1 MQHNSNLIIM
11 KNLSVLN
18 KSTFIYL
25 FSLTFIFN
33 ISKAQYG
40 VSSGSVS
47 HTVSNGLS
55 SANESGFL
63 NENTII
69 VEDFMNYHKHQIKI
83 PKKNEV
89 ALSID
94 YDNTVLNSDDHFLLQ
109 IGLATQSVS
118 DRQHSNKVNVSLV
131 IDNSGS
137 MGGGK
142 LEKVKTALKVF
153 VKGLKPED
161 IISIIKFDDTAN
173 LVLKASK
180 IKDVAGNLDTVIE
193 SIYPSGSTN
202 IHSGMMMGY
211 SEAQKHNTKDYNSK
225 VILLTDGMTNSG
237 ITDPETILKQSKEFN
252 DKGIDISTIGVGQQ
266 LDFDLLRQIAT
277 YGRGSNYF
285 IGDAEKDIQ
294 KTFKDELESLLYNI
308 GKKPKLTINL
318 PEGMRIHKFYGY
330 QPVYISN
337 HQIEV
342 ELENLNCGQ
351 TQIFL
356 MEVEKNE
363 WENSLITASVV
374 YEKNDKIKN
383 VSSKNGYD
391 AMTETTQQELKKNF
405 QIAKMATEL
414 KKAAKD
420 FSQTNMEN
428 SQRSMQNI
436 INYYQSFCDKKDE
449 DLKRIYDIALK
460 YSPRQNAK
468 SYE

>member
-1 MQHNSNLIIM
+1 M
-11 KNLSVLN
+11 KNLSFLS
-18 KSTFIYL
+18 KSTLICL
-25 FSLTFIFN
+25 FSSTFIFN
-33 ISKAQYG
+33 ISKAQFG

-55 SANESGFL
+55 SANERGFL
-63 NENTII
+63 NDNTII

-94 YDNTVLNSDDHFLLQ
+94 YDNTVLRSDDNFLLQ
-109 IGLATQSVS
+109 IGLATQNVS
-118 DRQHSNKVNVSLV
+118 GRQNPNKVNVSLV

-161 IISIIKFDDTAN
+161 IISIVKFDNTAN
-173 LVLKASK
+173 LVLKSSK
-180 IKDVAGNLDTVIE
+180 IKDVAENLDSIIE

-266 LDFDLLRQIAT
+266 LDFDLLRKIAT

-318 PEGMRIHKFYGY
+318 PEGMKIHKFYGY
-330 QPVYISN
+330 QPNYISSR
-337 HQIEV
+337 QIEV
-342 ELENLNCGQ
+342 ELENLDCGQ

-363 WENSLITASVV
+363 MESSSITASLV
-374 YEKNDKIKN
+374 YEKNGEIKN
-383 VSSKNGYD
+383 VLSKKGYD

-420 FSQTNMEN
+420 FPQTNMEN
-428 SQRSMQNI
+428 SQRSMQKI
-436 INYYQSFCDKKDE
+436 INYYQSFCDKNDE

-460 YSPRQNAK
+460 YSSGQNAK
-468 SYE
+468 SYY

>member
-1 MQHNSNLIIM
+1 M
-11 KNLSVLN
+11 KNLSFLN
-18 KSTFIYL
+18 KSTWVCF
-25 FSLTFIFN
+25 FTATFIFN
-33 ISKAQYG
+33 IAKAQQG
-40 VSSGSVS
+40 VSNGSVS

-55 SANESGFL
+55 STNESGFL

-69 VEDFMNYHKHQIKI
+69 VEDFMNYHKHQIRI

-94 YDNTVLNSDDHFLLQ
+94 YDNTILNSDDTFLLQ
-109 IGLATQSVS
+109 IGLATQNVTS
-118 DRQHSNKVNVSLV
+118 RENSNKVNVSVV

-142 LEKVKTALKVF
+142 LDKVKKALKVF
-153 VKGLKPED
+153 VKGLKPD
-161 IISIIKFDDTAN
+161 DVISIIKFDDRAN
-173 LVLKASK
+173 LVLKSSK
-180 IKDVAGNLDTVIE
+180 LKDVAENLDSILE

-211 SEAQKHNTKDYNSK
+211 SEAQKHNTKEYNSK

-237 ITDPETILKQSKEFN
+237 ITDPETILKESKEFN

-266 LDFDLLRQIAT
+266 LDFDLLRKIAA

-285 IGDAEKDIQ
+285 IGENETDIQ

-308 GKKPKLTINL
+308 GKKPKLTINI
-318 PEGMRIHKFYGY
+318 PQGMKVKKFYGY
-330 QPVYISN
+330 EPQYNSD

-342 ELENLNCGQ
+342 ELENLDCGQ

-363 WENSLITASVV
+363 TENSKITASLT
-374 YEKNDKIKN
+374 YEKNDETKN
-383 VSSKNGYD
+383 ISLKRRYD
-391 AMTETTQQELKKNF
+391 ELTETTQKELKKNF
-405 QIAKMATEL
+405 QIAKMTTEL

-420 FSQTNMEN
+420 FSQANMGN
-428 SQRSMQNI
+428 TKKSMQNI
-436 INYYQSFCDKKDE
+436 IDYYQSFCDKNDE
-449 DLKRIYDIALK
+449 DLKRVYDIALK
-460 YSPRQNAK
+460 YAPKKNPQ
-468 SYE
+468 YYY

>member
-1 MQHNSNLIIM
+1 M
-11 KNLSVLN
+11 KNLSIFN
-18 KSTFIYL
+18 KSTLIYL
-25 FSLTFIFN
+25 FSSIFIFN
-33 ISKAQYG
+33 ISKAQFG

-47 HTVSNGLS
+47 HTVSNGLT
-55 SANESGFL
+55 SANERGFL

-69 VEDFMNYHKHQIKI
+69 VEDFINYHKHQIKI

-94 YDNTVLNSDDHFLLQ
+94 YDNTILNSDDSFLLQ
-109 IGLATQSVS
+109 IGLATQNVS

-142 LEKVKTALKVF
+142 LDKVKNALKVF

-173 LVLKASK
+173 LVLKSSK
-180 IKDVAGNLDTVIE
+180 IKDVAGNLDPIIE

-237 ITDPETILKQSKEFN
+237 ITDPETILRQSKEFN

-266 LDFDLLRQIAT
+266 LDFDLLRRIAT

-318 PEGMRIHKFYGY
+318 PQGMRIHKFYGY
-330 QPVYISN
+330 QPNYISN

-342 ELENLNCGQ
+342 ELENLDCGQ

-356 MEVEKNE
+356 MEVEKNDLE
-363 WENSLITASVV
+363 SSSISASLV

-383 VSSKNGYD
+383 ISSKKEYD

-420 FSQTNMEN
+420 FSQTNIGN
-428 SQRSMQNI
+428 TRKSMQDI

-449 DLKRIYDIALK
+449 DLRRIYDIALK
-460 YSPRQNAK
+460 YSPRQNTR

>member
-1 MQHNSNLIIM
+1 M
-11 KNLSVLN
+11 KNVSVLN
-18 KSTFIYL
+18 KSTLIYL
-25 FSLTFIFN
+25 FSTTFIFN
-33 ISKAQYG
+33 SAKAQFG

-55 SANESGFL
+55 SVNERGFL

-69 VEDFMNYHKHQIKI
+69 IEDFMNYHKHQIKI

-94 YDNTVLNSDDHFLLQ
+94 YDNTILNSDDTFLLQ
-109 IGLATQSVS
+109 IGLATQNVS
-118 DRQHSNKVNVSLV
+118 NRQHSNKVNVSLV

-161 IISIIKFDDTAN
+161 IISIVKFDDTAN
-173 LVLKASK
+173 LVLTSSK
-180 IKDVAGNLDTVIE
+180 IKDVSGNLDSIIE
-193 SIYPSGSTN
+193 SIYPAGSTN

-266 LDFDLLRQIAT
+266 LDFDLLRKVST

-330 QPVYISN
+330 QPNYISN

-342 ELENLNCGQ
+342 ELENLDCGQ
-351 TQIFL
+351 TQIFM
-356 MEVEKNE
+356 MEVEKNDLE
-363 WENSLITASVV
+363 SSSISASLV

-383 VSSKNGYD
+383 ISSKKEYD
-391 AMTETTQQELKKNF
+391 AMTGTTQQELKKNF

-420 FSQTNMEN
+420 FSQTNIGN
-428 SQRSMQNI
+428 TKRSMQNI

-449 DLKRIYDIALK
+449 DLRRIYDIALK
-460 YSPRQNAK
+460 YSPRQNTR

>member
-1 MQHNSNLIIM
+1 M

-18 KSTFIYL
+18 KSTLIYL

-94 YDNTVLNSDDHFLLQ
+94 YDNTVLRSDDRFLLQ
-109 IGLATQSVS
+109 IGLATQNVS

-161 IISIIKFDDTAN
+161 IISIVKFDDTAN
-173 LVLKASK
+173 LVLKSSK
-180 IKDVAGNLDTVIE
+180 IKEVAGNLDSIIE
-193 SIYPSGSTN
+193 SIYPAGSTN

-211 SEAQKHNTKDYNSK
+211 SETQKNNTKDYNSK

-252 DKGIDISTIGVGQQ
+252 DKGIDISTIGVGKQ
-266 LDFDLLRQIAT
+266 LDFDLLRKIAT

-285 IGDAEKDIQ
+285 IGDDEKDIQ

-318 PEGMRIHKFYGY
+318 PEGLKIHKFYGY
-330 QPVYISN
+330 QPKYISN

-342 ELENLNCGQ
+342 ELENLDCGQ

-363 WENSLITASVV
+363 WENSLITASLV
-374 YEKNDKIKN
+374 YEKDCKIKN
-383 VSSKNGYD
+383 VSSKKGYD
-391 AMTETTQQELKKNF
+391 ALTETTQQELKKNF

-428 SQRSMQNI
+428 SKRSLQNI
-436 INYYQSFCDKKDE
+436 INYYQSYCNKNDD
-449 DLKRIYDIALK
+449 DLRRIYDIAIK
-460 YSPRQNAK
+460 YSSGQNAN
-468 SYE
+468 SYY

>member
-1 MQHNSNLIIM
+1 M
-11 KNLSVLN
+11 KNLSVVN

-55 SANESGFL
+55 SANENGFL

-94 YDNTVLNSDDHFLLQ
+94 YDNTVLRSDDRFLLQ
-109 IGLATQSVS
+109 IGLATQNVS
-118 DRQHSNKVNVSLV
+118 DRQHSNKVNISLI

-161 IISIIKFDDTAN
+161 IISIVKFDDTAN
-173 LVLKASK
+173 LVLKSSK
-180 IKDVAGNLDTVIE
+180 IKEVAGNLDSIIE
-193 SIYPSGSTN
+193 SIYPAGSTN

-211 SEAQKHNTKDYNSK
+211 SEAQKNNTKDYNSK

-252 DKGIDISTIGVGQQ
+252 DKGIDISTIGVGKQ
-266 LDFDLLRQIAT
+266 LDFDLLRKIAT

-285 IGDAEKDIQ
+285 IGDDEKDIQ

-318 PEGMRIHKFYGY
+318 PEGMKIHKFYGY
-330 QPVYISN
+330 QPKYISN

-342 ELENLNCGQ
+342 ELENLDCGQ

-356 MEVEKNE
+356 MEVEKNDLE
-363 WENSLITASVV
+363 SSLITASLV
-374 YEKNDKIKN
+374 YEKDCKIKN
-383 VSSKNGYD
+383 VSSKKGYD

-428 SQRSMQNI
+428 SKRSLQNI
-436 INYYQSFCDKKDE
+436 INYYQSYCNKNDD
-449 DLKRIYDIALK
+449 DLRRIYDIAIK
-460 YSPRQNAK
+460 YSSGQNAN
-468 SYE
+468 SYY

>member
-1 MQHNSNLIIM
+1 MQYNSNLIIM
-11 KNLSVLN
+11 KNVSVLN
-18 KSTFIYL
+18 KSTLIYL
-25 FSLTFIFN
+25 FSTTFIFN
-33 ISKAQYG
+33 SAKAQFG

-55 SANESGFL
+55 SVNERGFL

-69 VEDFMNYHKHQIKI
+69 IEDFMNYHKHQIKI

-94 YDNTVLNSDDHFLLQ
+94 YDNTILNSDDTFLLQ
-109 IGLATQSVS
+109 IGLATQNVS
-118 DRQHSNKVNVSLV
+118 NRQHSNKVNVSLV

-161 IISIIKFDDTAN
+161 IISIVKFDDTAN
-173 LVLKASK
+173 LVLTSSK
-180 IKDVAGNLDTVIE
+180 IKDVSGNLDSIIE
-193 SIYPSGSTN
+193 SIYPAGSTN

-266 LDFDLLRQIAT
+266 LDFDLLRKVST

-330 QPVYISN
+330 QPNYISN

-342 ELENLNCGQ
+342 ELENLDCGQ
-351 TQIFL
+351 TQIFM
-356 MEVEKNE
+356 MEVEKNDLE
-363 WENSLITASVV
+363 SSSISASLV

-383 VSSKNGYD
+383 ISSKKEYD
-391 AMTETTQQELKKNF
+391 AMTGTTQQELKKNF

-420 FSQTNMEN
+420 FSQTNIGN
-428 SQRSMQNI
+428 TKRSMQNI

-449 DLKRIYDIALK
+449 DLRRIYDIALK
-460 YSPRQNAK
+460 YSPRQNTR

>member
-1 MQHNSNLIIM
+1 MIC
-11 KNLSVLN
+11 
-18 KSTFIYL
+18 L
-25 FSLTFIFN
+25 FSSTFIFN
-33 ISKAQYG
+33 ISKAQFG

-55 SANESGFL
+55 SANERGFL
-63 NENTII
+63 NDNTII

-94 YDNTVLNSDDHFLLQ
+94 YDNTVLRSDDNFLLQ
-109 IGLATQSVS
+109 IGLATQNVS
-118 DRQHSNKVNVSLV
+118 GRQNPNKVNVSLV

-161 IISIIKFDDTAN
+161 IISIVKFDNTAN
-173 LVLKASK
+173 LVLKSSK
-180 IKDVAGNLDTVIE
+180 IKDVAENLDSIIE

-266 LDFDLLRQIAT
+266 LDFDLLRKIAT

-318 PEGMRIHKFYGY
+318 PEGMKIHKFYGY
-330 QPVYISN
+330 QPNYISSR
-337 HQIEV
+337 QIEV
-342 ELENLNCGQ
+342 ELENLDCGQ

-363 WENSLITASVV
+363 MESSSITASLV
-374 YEKNDKIKN
+374 YEKNGEIKN
-383 VSSKNGYD
+383 VLSKKGYD

-420 FSQTNMEN
+420 FPQTNMEN
-428 SQRSMQNI
+428 SQRSMQKI
-436 INYYQSFCDKKDE
+436 INYYQSFCDKNDE

-460 YSPRQNAK
+460 YSSGQNAK
-468 SYE
+468 SYY

>member
-1 MQHNSNLIIM
+1 M
-11 KNLSVLN
+11 KNLSDLN
-18 KSTFIYL
+18 KSTLIYL
-25 FSLTFIFN
+25 FSSIFIFN
-33 ISKAQYG
+33 ISKAQFG

-55 SANESGFL
+55 SANERGFL

-89 ALSID
+89 TLSID
-94 YDNTVLNSDDHFLLQ
+94 YDNTILNSDDSFLLQ
-109 IGLATQSVS
+109 IGLATQNVS

-142 LEKVKTALKVF
+142 LEKVKNALKVF

-161 IISIIKFDDTAN
+161 IISIVKFDDTAN
-173 LVLKASK
+173 LVLKSSK
-180 IKDVAGNLDTVIE
+180 IKDVAGNLDPIIE

-211 SEAQKHNTKDYNSK
+211 SEAQKYNTKDYNSK

-266 LDFDLLRQIAT
+266 LDFDLLRRIAT

-294 KTFKDELESLLYNI
+294 KTFKDELESLLYNV

-318 PEGMRIHKFYGY
+318 PEGMRINKFHGY
-330 QPVYISN
+330 QPKYISN

-342 ELENLNCGQ
+342 ELENLDCGQ

-363 WENSLITASVV
+363 MESSSISASLV

-383 VSSKNGYD
+383 ISSKKEYD

-414 KKAAKD
+414 KKVAKD
-420 FSQTNMEN
+420 FSQTNIGN
-428 SQRSMQNI
+428 TTRSMQNI

-449 DLKRIYDIALK
+449 DLRRIYDIALQ
-460 YSPRQNAK
+460 YSPRQNSR

>member
-1 MQHNSNLIIM
+1 M

-18 KSTFIYL
+18 KSTLIYL

-94 YDNTVLNSDDHFLLQ
+94 YDNTVLRSDDRFLLQ
-109 IGLATQSVS
+109 IGLATQNVS

-161 IISIIKFDDTAN
+161 IISIVKFDDTAN
-173 LVLKASK
+173 LVLKSSK
-180 IKDVAGNLDTVIE
+180 IKEVAGNLDSIIE
-193 SIYPSGSTN
+193 SIYPAGSTN

-252 DKGIDISTIGVGQQ
+252 DKGIDISTIGVGKQ
-266 LDFDLLRQIAT
+266 LDFDLLRKIAT

-285 IGDAEKDIQ
+285 IGDDEKDIQ

-318 PEGMRIHKFYGY
+318 PEGLKIHKFYGY
-330 QPVYISN
+330 QPKYISN

-342 ELENLNCGQ
+342 ELENLDCGQ

-356 MEVEKNE
+356 MEVDKNDLE
-363 WENSLITASVV
+363 SSLISASLA
-374 YEKNDKIKN
+374 YEKNYKIKN
-383 VSSKNGYD
+383 ISSKKGYD
-391 AMTETTQQELKKNF
+391 ALTETTQQELKKNF

-428 SQRSMQNI
+428 SKRSLQNI
-436 INYYQSFCDKKDE
+436 INYYQSYCNKNDE
-449 DLKRIYDIALK
+449 DLMRIYDIAIK
-460 YSPRQNAK
+460 YSSGQNAN
-468 SYE
+468 SYY

>member
-1 MQHNSNLIIM
+1 M

-18 KSTFIYL
+18 KSTLIYL

-94 YDNTVLNSDDHFLLQ
+94 YDNTVLRSDDRFLLQ
-109 IGLATQSVS
+109 IGLATQNVS

-142 LEKVKTALKVF
+142 LDKVKTALKVF

-161 IISIIKFDDTAN
+161 IISIVKFDDTAN
-173 LVLKASK
+173 LVLKSSK
-180 IKDVAGNLDTVIE
+180 IKEVAGNLDSIIE
-193 SIYPSGSTN
+193 SIYPAGSTN

-252 DKGIDISTIGVGQQ
+252 DKGIDISTIGVGKQ
-266 LDFDLLRQIAT
+266 LDFDLLRKIAT

-285 IGDAEKDIQ
+285 IGDDEKDIQ

-318 PEGMRIHKFYGY
+318 PEGLKIHKFYGY
-330 QPVYISN
+330 QPKYISN

-342 ELENLNCGQ
+342 ELENLDCGQ

-356 MEVEKNE
+356 MEVEKNDLE
-363 WENSLITASVV
+363 SSLISASLA

-383 VSSKNGYD
+383 ISSKKEYD

-428 SQRSMQNI
+428 SKRSLQNI
-436 INYYQSFCDKKDE
+436 INYYQSYCNKKDE
-449 DLKRIYDIALK
+449 DLKRIYDIAIK
-460 YSPRQNAK
+460 YSSGQNAN
-468 SYE
+468 SYY

>member
-1 MQHNSNLIIM
+1 M

-18 KSTFIYL
+18 KSTLIYL

-94 YDNTVLNSDDHFLLQ
+94 YDNTVLRSDDRFLLQ
-109 IGLATQSVS
+109 IGLATQNVS

-161 IISIIKFDDTAN
+161 IISIVKFDDTAN
-173 LVLKASK
+173 LVLKSSK
-180 IKDVAGNLDTVIE
+180 IKEVAGNLDSIIE
-193 SIYPSGSTN
+193 SIYPAGSTN

-252 DKGIDISTIGVGQQ
+252 DKGIDISTIGVGKQ
-266 LDFDLLRQIAT
+266 LDFDLLRKIAT

-285 IGDAEKDIQ
+285 IGDDEKDIQ

-318 PEGMRIHKFYGY
+318 PEGLKIHKFYGY
-330 QPVYISN
+330 QPKYISN

-342 ELENLNCGQ
+342 ELENLDCGQ

-363 WENSLITASVV
+363 WENSLITASLV
-374 YEKNDKIKN
+374 YEKDCKIKN
-383 VSSKNGYD
+383 VSSKKGYD

-428 SQRSMQNI
+428 SKRSLQNI
-436 INYYQSFCDKKDE
+436 INYYQSYCNKNDE
-449 DLKRIYDIALK
+449 DLRRIYDIAIK
-460 YSPRQNAK
+460 YSSGQNAN
-468 SYE
+468 SYY

>member
-1 MQHNSNLIIM
+1 M
-11 KNLSVLN
+11 KNLSILN
-18 KSTFIYL
+18 KSILVCF
-25 FSLTFIFN
+25 FSAILIFN
-33 ISKAQYG
+33 TSKAQQG
-40 VSSGSVS
+40 VSTGSVA

-55 SANESGFL
+55 STNEGGFL

-83 PKKNEV
+83 SKKNDV

-94 YDNTVLNSDDHFLLQ
+94 YDNSILNSDNTFLLQ
-109 IGLATQSVS
+109 IGLATQSVTN
-118 DRQHSNKVNVSLV
+118 RENSNKVNVSVV

-142 LEKVKTALKVF
+142 LDKVKRALKVF
-153 VKGLKPED
+153 VKGLKPDD
-161 IISIIKFDDTAN
+161 IISIVKFDDKAN
-173 LVLKASK
+173 LVLKSSK
-180 IKDVAGNLDTVIE
+180 IKDVAENLDNMIE

-211 SEAQKHNTKDYNSK
+211 SEAQKHNTKEYNSK

-237 ITDPETILKQSKEFN
+237 LTDPETILKQSKEFN
-252 DKGIDISTIGVGQQ
+252 DKGIDISTIGVGEQ
-266 LDFDLLRQIAT
+266 LDFDLLRRIAT

-318 PEGMRIHKFYGY
+318 PEGMKIKTFYGY
-330 QPVYISN
+330 QPKYISD

-342 ELENLNCGQ
+342 ELENLDCGQ

-363 WENSLITASVV
+363 MENSSITASLA
-374 YEKNDKIKN
+374 YEKNDEVKSI
-383 VSSKNGYD
+383 SSKKRYD
-391 AMTETTQQELKKNF
+391 VLTETTQQELKKNF
-405 QIAKMATEL
+405 QIAKMTTEL

-420 FSQTNMEN
+420 FSQTNIGN
-428 SQRSMQNI
+428 TKRSMQNI
-436 INYYQSFCDKKDE
+436 IDYYQSYCDKNDE
-449 DLKRIYDIALK
+449 DLKKIYDIALK
-460 YSPRQNAK
+460 YSPKKNPQ
-468 SYE
+468 YYY

>member
-1 MQHNSNLIIM
+1 M
-11 KNLSVLN
+11 KKLSFLN
-18 KSTFIYL
+18 KSIWICF
-25 FSLTFIFN
+25 FSTVIFN
-33 ISKAQYG
+33 TSQAQIG

-47 HTVSNGLS
+47 HTVSNGIS
-55 SANESGFL
+55 STNEAGFL

-83 PKKNEV
+83 PKKHEV

-94 YDNTVLNSDDHFLLQ
+94 YDNTILNSDDSFLLQ
-109 IGLATQSVS
+109 IGLATQNVS
-118 DRQHSNKVNVSLV
+118 MRENSNKVNVSLV

-173 LVLKASK
+173 LVLKSSK
-180 IKDVAGNLDTVIE
+180 IKEVAGNLDAIIE
-193 SIYPSGSTN
+193 SIYPAGSTN

-211 SEAQKHNTKDYNSK
+211 SEAQKHNTRDYNSK

-237 ITDPETILKQSKEFN
+237 ITDPETILRQSKEFN

-266 LDFDLLRQIAT
+266 LDFDLLRRIAA

-318 PEGMRIHKFYGY
+318 PEGMKINTFYGY
-330 QPVYISN
+330 QPKYISD
-337 HQIEV
+337 HQVEI
-342 ELENLNCGQ
+342 ELENLDCGQ

-363 WENSLITASVV
+363 MENSSVTASLA
-374 YEKNDKIKN
+374 YEKNDEVKN
-383 VSSKNGYD
+383 ISSKKRYD
-391 AMTETTQQELKKNF
+391 ALTETTQQELKKNF
-405 QIAKMATEL
+405 QIAKMTTEL

-420 FSQTNMEN
+420 FSQTNIGN
-428 SQRSMQNI
+428 TKKSMQNI
-436 INYYQSFCDKKDE
+436 IDYYQSFCDKNDE

-460 YSPRQNAK
+460 YSTKQNPR
-468 SYE
+468 YYY

>member
-1 MQHNSNLIIM
+1 M

-18 KSTFIYL
+18 KSTLIYL

-55 SANESGFL
+55 STNEHGFL

-83 PKKNEV
+83 PKKNEA

-94 YDNTVLNSDDHFLLQ
+94 YDNTILNSDDSFLLQ
-109 IGLATQSVS
+109 IGLATQNVS

-142 LEKVKTALKVF
+142 LDKVKNALKVF

-173 LVLKASK
+173 LVLKSSK
-180 IKDVAGNLDTVIE
+180 IKDVAGNLDPIIE

-237 ITDPETILKQSKEFN
+237 ITDPETILRQSKEFN

-266 LDFDLLRQIAT
+266 LDFDLLRRIAT

-318 PEGMRIHKFYGY
+318 PEGMRINKFYGY
-330 QPVYISN
+330 QPTYISN

-342 ELENLNCGQ
+342 ELENLDCGQ

-356 MEVEKNE
+356 MEVEKNDLE
-363 WENSLITASVV
+363 SSSISASLV

-383 VSSKNGYD
+383 ISSKKEYD

-414 KKAAKD
+414 KKATKD
-420 FSQTNMEN
+420 FSQTNIGN
-428 SQRSMQNI
+428 TRKSMQDI

-449 DLKRIYDIALK
+449 DLRRIYDIALK
-460 YSPRQNAK
+460 YSPRQNTR

>member
-1 MQHNSNLIIM
+1 M

-18 KSTFIYL
+18 KSTLIYL

-63 NENTII
+63 NKNTII

-94 YDNTVLNSDDHFLLQ
+94 YDNTVLRSDDRFLLQ
-109 IGLATQSVS
+109 IGLATQNVS
-118 DRQHSNKVNVSLV
+118 DRQHSNKVNISLV

-161 IISIIKFDDTAN
+161 IISIVKFDDTAN
-173 LVLKASK
+173 LVLKSSK
-180 IKDVAGNLDTVIE
+180 IKEVAGNLDSIIE
-193 SIYPSGSTN
+193 SIYPAGSTN

-252 DKGIDISTIGVGQQ
+252 DKGIDISTIGVGKQ
-266 LDFDLLRQIAT
+266 LDFDLLRKIAT

-285 IGDAEKDIQ
+285 IGDDEKDIQ

-318 PEGMRIHKFYGY
+318 PEGMKIHKFYGY
-330 QPVYISN
+330 QPKYISN

-342 ELENLNCGQ
+342 ELENLDCGQ

-356 MEVEKNE
+356 MEVEKNDLE
-363 WENSLITASVV
+363 SSLISASLA
-374 YEKNDKIKN
+374 YEKNYKIKN
-383 VSSKNGYD
+383 ISSKKGYD

-420 FSQTNMEN
+420 FLQTNMEN
-428 SQRSMQNI
+428 SKRSLQNI
-436 INYYQSFCDKKDE
+436 INYYQSFCDKSDE
-449 DLKRIYDIALK
+449 DLRRIYDIAIK
-460 YSPRQNAK
+460 YSSGQNAN
-468 SYE
+468 SYY

>member
-1 MQHNSNLIIM
+1 M
-11 KNLSVLN
+11 KNLSFLS
-18 KSTFIYL
+18 KSTLICL
-25 FSLTFIFN
+25 FSSTFIFN
-33 ISKAQYG
+33 ISKAQFG

-94 YDNTVLNSDDHFLLQ
+94 YDNTVLRSDDNFLLQ
-109 IGLATQSVS
+109 IGLATQNVS
-118 DRQHSNKVNVSLV
+118 GRQNPNKVNVSLV

-161 IISIIKFDDTAN
+161 IISIVKFDNTAN
-173 LVLKASK
+173 LVLKSSQ
-180 IKDVAGNLDTVIE
+180 IKDVAENLDSIIE
-193 SIYPSGSTN
+193 SIYPAGSTN

-266 LDFDLLRQIAT
+266 LDFDLLRKIAT

-308 GKKPKLTINL
+308 GKKPKLTVNL
-318 PEGMRIHKFYGY
+318 PEGMKIHKFYGY
-330 QPVYISN
+330 QPNYISSR
-337 HQIEV
+337 QIEV
-342 ELENLNCGQ
+342 ELENLDCGQ

-363 WENSLITASVV
+363 MESSSITASLV
-374 YEKNDKIKN
+374 YEKNGEIKN
-383 VSSKNGYD
+383 VSSKKGYD

-420 FSQTNMEN
+420 FPQTNMEN

-436 INYYQSFCDKKDE
+436 INYYQSFCDKNDE

-460 YSPRQNAK
+460 YSSGQNAK
-468 SYE
+468 SYY